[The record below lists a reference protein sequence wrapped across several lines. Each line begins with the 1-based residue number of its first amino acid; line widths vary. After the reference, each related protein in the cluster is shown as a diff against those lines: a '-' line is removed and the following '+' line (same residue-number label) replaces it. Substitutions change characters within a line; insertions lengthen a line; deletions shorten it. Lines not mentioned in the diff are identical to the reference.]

1 MTKHEETIESHVDS
15 NVAVAI
21 DQAHEYSGLE
31 GAFHS
36 FSQITMASVLEDGY
50 SGEEALD
57 ATGWFAKK
65 FNEETGSQF

>member
-1 MTKHEETIESHVDS
+1 MTKHEQTIESHVDS

-21 DQAHEYSGLE
+21 DQADEYGGLE

-36 FSQITMASVLEDGY
+36 FSQNTMDSVLEDGY

-57 ATGWFAKK
+57 ATMWFARK
-65 FNEETGSQF
+65 FNEKTGLSL